1 MQPAPNFRTFATSVA
16 LVVAELGF
24 WLALAAG
31 WFVLK
36 RVVPNGTW
44 HHGEAWP
51 VLALLPLTTGVFLFY
66 YHWQQRVARRLA
78 HERSLNTLIPG
89 LRPRREAWRFALWR
103 AAIACALLGL
113 LDFKVGAKMEEVK
126 SEGRD
131 VMIALD
137 VSNSM
142 RAEDL
147 GMSRLGLARQTTQR
161 LLSRLTGD
169 RVGLVVFAGDAYIQ
183 CPITTDYGA
192 LLLFLDGVSTDL
204 VSTQGTAMGA
214 AIQLC
219 EEGFDAQSQAGKAIL
234 VLSDGENHED
244 DAVEAARAAAEAGI
258 QVHTVGMGSPAGA
271 PIPLFDGA
279 GRPRGFKMDASGQ
292 PVISALDESALAA
305 VAEAGGGTFTRAGS
319 GYVELA
325 PILTAL
331 DALDA
336 EERGTM
342 AYTDFTH
349 FFAPF
354 LWLALVLL
362 TVESL
367 LTPLSPTRTKR

>member
-1 MQPAPNFRTFATSVA
+1 
-16 LVVAELGF
+16 
-24 WLALAAG
+24 
-31 WFVLK
+31 
-36 RVVPNGTW
+36 
-44 HHGEAWP
+44 
-51 VLALLPLTTGVFLFY
+51 
-66 YHWQQRVARRLA
+66 
-78 HERSLNTLIPG
+78 
-89 LRPRREAWRFALWR
+89 
-103 AAIACALLGL
+103 
-113 LDFKVGAKMEEVK
+113 
-126 SEGRD
+126 
-131 VMIALD
+131 
-137 VSNSM
+137 
-142 RAEDL
+142 
-147 GMSRLGLARQTTQR
+147 
-161 LLSRLTGD
+161 
-169 RVGLVVFAGDAYIQ
+169 VFAGDAYIQ

-204 VSTQGTAMGA
+204 VSTQGTALGA

-292 PVISALDESALAA
+292 PVISALDEAALAA

-367 LTPLSPTRTKR
+367 LTPLSPARTKR